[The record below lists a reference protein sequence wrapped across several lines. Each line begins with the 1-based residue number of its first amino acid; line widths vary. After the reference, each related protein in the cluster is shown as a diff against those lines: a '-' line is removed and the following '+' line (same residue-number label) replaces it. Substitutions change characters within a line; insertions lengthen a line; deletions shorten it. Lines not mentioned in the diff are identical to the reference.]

1 MSDTL
6 KSMVAPGQEGLLEQ
20 FLSGQEGDEAD
31 GPLGQFL
38 QEQEAATGEA
48 PAPEE
53 DGLPEKYKGKSAAEV
68 YRLTMQEAQYRA
80 GQQQAKEPVATP
92 EIPEFTRDKSVA
104 DYGEA
109 LTDAFEK
116 AEVNPYEI
124 AAKVQAGQEIDAA
137 QVDKLAEATGYP
149 KSVVEGYINSF
160 RPPAAAPA
168 GQPLDDAAKAQLVA
182 AAGGAERVAQV
193 NAWVTENV
201 DASEVE
207 AFNQLVDTGNA
218 TAALARL
225 KGFEARFAAATPRE
239 PKLLAGGTPAA
250 GDGGL
255 VFADDDEAIAAM
267 AKTDARGRK
276 LYNVDPVYRKQV
288 NAAMARSKVLM

>member
-38 QEQEAATGEA
+38 QEQEEATGKD
-48 PAPEE
+48 PLQVEE
-53 DGLPEKYKGKSAAEV
+53 DGLPEKYRGKSPAEV

-80 GQQQAKEPVATP
+80 SQQQAKEPPAAP

-124 AAKVQAGQEIDAA
+124 AAKVQAGQDIDAA

-160 RPPAAAPA
+160 RPAPAAPQ
-168 GQPLDDAAKAQLVA
+168 GQPLDEAGQAQLVA
-182 AAGGAERVAQV
+182 AVGGAERVTAL
-193 NAWVTENV
+193 NAWVAENV
-201 DASEVE
+201 DAAEVE

-218 TAALARL
+218 AAALALL
-225 KGFEARFAAATPRE
+225 KGFDARFQAATPKE
-239 PKLLAGGTPAA
+239 PQLLAGGAPSTA
-250 GDGGL
+250 GD
-255 VFADDDEAIAAM
+255 VFEDEDEAVAAM
-267 AKTDARGRK
+267 AKTDKSGRN
-276 LYNVDPVYRKQV
+276 LYQTDPVYRKQV
-288 NAAMARSKVLM
+288 NQKMARSKVFV